1 MENDRA
7 IRHTIFGRAIAPLNG
22 AGQRD
27 CFAVGAVYSEK
38 RHFPGARPCREYAPI
53 AWRINRSVGKDT
65 AAVICLTWRFLPS
78 VSVNSIH
85 EAGIF
90 LRKRMG
96 GVRGQR
102 LSGSSIGRTC
112 AGIVLNCLSVTPRR
126 SLFRAISSGT
136 PSICTQYVLGSLCTG
151 LLIRFC
157 NLPSLVSSTKP
168 SLSVSSRPAG

>member
-7 IRHTIFGRAIAPLNG
+7 IRHTIVGRAIAPLNG

-27 CFAVGAVYSEK
+27 CFAVGVVYSEK
-38 RHFPGARPCREYAPI
+38 RHSPGARPCREYTPI

-96 GVRGQR
+96 GMRGQR
-102 LSGSSIGRTC
+102 LSGSSIGLTC
-112 AGIVLNCLSVTPRR
+112 AGIVLNCLNGTPRR
-126 SLFRAISSGT
+126 SLFKLVSSGT
-136 PSICTQYVLGSLCTG
+136 PSTCTQYVLGSLCPG

-157 NLPSLVSSTKP
+157 NLPSLVSSTRP